1 MSSQTSVPAPLPWY
15 DDRVKTLH
23 SESASSWGHTDNN
36 IPTPWDDAPAPDA
49 YDTPRKIYD
58 FLNTRVWRQD
68 AAKQAAAMVM
78 YLCLRGLKSN
88 AIFVGPTGC
97 GKTYIWRCL
106 REIFPGRIEI
116 ADGSNV
122 TLDGWKG
129 DKKWQD
135 LLRFP
140 AALSGEPAV
149 LVVDEADKM
158 LAPKFSNYENVSHSV
173 QSEGLTMLEGSRV
186 TIKDGPVVHEV
197 DTSKI
202 SFVLCGAF
210 SSMAHDIAA
219 QASQRHIGFG
229 VTQNTA
235 TQPYD
240 QPLDEQDL
248 IDYGVMPEFLG
259 RIQRI
264 VNLQPMLMDDYYR
277 MMEAPHGVL
286 WQLQRQYGMEIRIT
300 PQRRRELA
308 AHAYATGLGVRGM
321 EGQIRKLID
330 DAIFADCERQSLEL

>member
-1 MSSQTSVPAPLPWY
+1 MPSQTPAPFPWY
-15 DDRVKTLH
+15 DDRVTTLR
-23 SESASSWGHTDNN
+23 SESASPWGHTDNN

-58 FLNTRVWRQD
+58 FLNARVWRQD
-68 AAKQAAAMVM
+68 VAKQAAAMVM

-88 AIFVGPTGC
+88 AIFIGPTGC

-106 REIFPGRIEI
+106 REIFPGKIEI

-140 AALSGEPAV
+140 AVLSREPAV

-173 QSEGLTMLEGSRV
+173 QSEGLTLLEGTCV
-186 TIKDGPVVHEV
+186 EIKDGPITHRI
-197 DTSKI
+197 DTSRI

-210 SSMAHDIAA
+210 SRKAHDIAA

-229 VTQNTA
+229 AASAPGTA
-235 TQPYD
+235 QPYETG
-240 QPLDEQDL
+240 LCEQDL
-248 IDYGVMPEFLG
+248 IDYGVLPEFLG
-259 RIQRI
+259 RIQRV
-264 VNLQPMLMDDYYR
+264 VNLQPMSADDFYE
-277 MMEAPHGVL
+277 MIDSSGSVI
-286 WQLQRQYGMEIRIT
+286 QRIGQQYGADIRLT
-300 PQRRRELA
+300 PKKRRELA
-308 AHAYATGLGVRGM
+308 EMAYATGLGVRGI
-321 EGQIRKLID
+321 EGRIRRLVD
-330 DAIFADCERQSLEL
+330 DALFDDCERRCFEF